1 MKILVGLGN
10 PEKRYE
16 NTRHNAGFHVIDY
29 LATKHGAEFKQQKD
43 FRALVAKTILVQ
55 REVLLVKPLTYMNL
69 SGQAVSAIINW
80 FKVPIS
86 ELLVMH
92 DDVSLPLGR
101 IRLQKGGGA
110 GGQHGVESII
120 ASLGGNKEFHRVK
133 IGVGPDPGGDRRA
146 DYVLSMVPPIDVE
159 LWNTSIGKSA
169 EAVLAWLENGLQP
182 TMNVF
187 NGLVFGLPEVLRL
200 AEQAEA
206 ARAAAQAK
214 RAAEAAEKLAAEA
227 NALSTEADRTAESN
241 SGT

>member
-29 LATKHGAEFKQQKD
+29 LATKHGAEFKQPKD
-43 FRALVAKTILVQ
+43 FRAAVAKTILVQ

-120 ASLGGNKEFHRVK
+120 ASLAGNKDFHRLKMESVRILVA
-133 IGVGPDPGGDRRA
+133 IGGPM
-146 DYVLSMVPPIDVE
+146 YVLSTVPPADVE
-159 LWNTSIGKSA
+159 LWNTTIAKSA
-169 EAVLAWLENGLQP
+169 EAALGWLENGLQP

-187 NGLVFGLPEVLRL
+187 NGMIFGLPEALRL
-200 AEQAEA
+200 AAEAEA

-214 RAAEAAEKLAAEA
+214 RAAEQAEKLAADA
-227 NALSTEADRTAESN
+227 KNIATGPHRTAESN
-241 SGT
+241 SGN

>member
-29 LATKHGAEFKQQKD
+29 LATKHGAEFKQPKD
-43 FRALVAKTILVQ
+43 FRAAVAKTVLVQ
-55 REVLLVKPLTYMNL
+55 HEVLLVKPLTYMNL

-86 ELLVMH
+86 ELLVIH

-120 ASLGGNKEFHRVK
+120 ASLGGNKEFHRIK

-146 DYVLSMVPPIDVE
+146 DYVLSTVPPIDVE
-159 LWNTSIGKSA
+159 LWNTSVAKSG
-169 EAVLAWLENGLQP
+169 EAALSWLENGLQP

-187 NGLVFGLPEVLRL
+187 NGMVFGLPEVLRL
-200 AEQAEA
+200 AAEAEA

-214 RAAEAAEKLAAEA
+214 RAADDAKKL
-227 NALSTEADRTAESN
+227 EADAKIPASQADSTAEST
-241 SGT
+241 SGN

>member
-29 LATKHGAEFKQQKD
+29 LATKHGAEFKLMKD
-43 FRALVAKTILVQ
+43 FRSHVVKTILVQ
-55 REVLLVKPLTYMNL
+55 HEVLLVKPNTYMNL
-69 SGQAVSAIINW
+69 SGQAVSAIVNW

-86 ELLVMH
+86 ELLVIH

-120 ASLGGNKEFHRVK
+120 ASLGGDKEFHRIK

-146 DYVLSMVPPIDVE
+146 DYVLSSVPIVDVE
-159 LWNTSIGKSA
+159 LWNTSIAKSA
-169 EAVLAWLENGLQP
+169 EAVLTWLDKGWQP
-182 TMNVF
+182 TMNVY
-187 NGLVFGLPEVLRL
+187 NGMVFGLPEVLRQAAL
-200 AEQAEA
+200 AEAQ
-206 ARAAAQAK
+206 RAAAEAK
-214 RAAEAAEKLAAEA
+214 RVNAEMKNVAAEA
-227 NALSTEADRTAESN
+227 DHTAESP
-241 SGT
+241 SGK